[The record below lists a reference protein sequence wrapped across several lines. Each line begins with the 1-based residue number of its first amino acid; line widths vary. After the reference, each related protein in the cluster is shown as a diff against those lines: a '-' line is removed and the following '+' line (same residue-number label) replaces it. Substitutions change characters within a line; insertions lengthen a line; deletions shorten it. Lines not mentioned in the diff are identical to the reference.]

1 MTRIS
6 RKAATPL
13 FQPKPD
19 GPDGVGGCSL
29 TGLPQC
35 LQKAESLSIVLWQ
48 WGHIMRR
55 SFVYVKMVIIIGIV
69 HLWEFQVI
77 LFPILFFIKGL
88 ILSGIIV
95 VGGGLVGRQH
105 LLWVWTDIVVITF
118 VILNSSFLMLGGRK
132 PLNSMVGGRLLA
144 GRSTPLVD
152 YISHCVTATAH
163 RRQYDA

>member
-1 MTRIS
+1 MKRRNKIKMTRIS

-55 SFVYVKMVIIIGIV
+55 SFVYVKMVVIV
-69 HLWEFQVI
+69 SVVYLWKFQVI
-77 LFPILFFIKGL
+77 LFPIFFFIKGF
-88 ILSGIIV
+88 ILTGIIV
-95 VGGGLVGRQH
+95 VGGWLVGWQH
-105 LLWVWTDIVVITF
+105 LLGIGTDIVVISF
-118 VILNSSFLMLGGRK
+118 VILNAPFLML
-132 PLNSMVGGRLLA
+132 
-144 GRSTPLVD
+144 
-152 YISHCVTATAH
+152 
-163 RRQYDA
+163 